1 MSLSTLF
8 LEILGKNVRYL
19 LQYLPF
25 SYKLRLFLNAW
36 VEVEMRFFVSACLI
50 FSLIFAQKAKAQ
62 QVSYIEEAKTLGIVA
77 GQGLACNSSRY
88 DQFEM
93 LARAIILTKAPS
105 VQALQDGLYAYNS
118 AKADI
123 FLAKRKDGG
132 YLCGEILRM
141 FDNQD
146 IYNITL
152 YEDGTLKMPDGQ
164 IITPKTPYDAT
175 KIYAV
180 NSNLQQNVND
190 VYQNSVNKVQQ
201 KRKQAAVYAPT
212 SNQVENRALKVQ
224 NAPQNTVQP
233 LVNDFSAESS
243 VGHLSRRR
251 R

>member
-1 MSLSTLF
+1 MH
-8 LEILGKNVRYL
+8 
-19 LQYLPF
+19 
-25 SYKLRLFLNAW
+25 
-36 VEVEMRFFVSACLI
+36 RFFYVFLLAFCFYPQALW
-50 FSLIFAQKAKAQ
+50 A
-62 QVSYIEEAKTLGIVA
+62 QVSYVEEAKTLGIVA
-77 GQGLACNSSRY
+77 GQGLACQSSKY

-93 LARAIILTKAPS
+93 LARAIILTKAPNS
-105 VQALQDGLYAYNS
+105 NALQDGLYAYNS

-132 YLCGEILRM
+132 YLCREILRM

-180 NSNLQQNVND
+180 DSNLQQNLNE
-190 VYQNSVNKVQQ
+190 VYQQSVDKVQQ
-201 KRKQAAVYAPT
+201 RRNQ
-212 SNQVENRALKVQ
+212 NQVYTPQANVQANRPLQVQ

-233 LVNDFSAESS
+233 VVNNFAPESS
-243 VGHLSRRR
+243 IGHLSRRR

>member
-1 MSLSTLF
+1 MH
-8 LEILGKNVRYL
+8 
-19 LQYLPF
+19 
-25 SYKLRLFLNAW
+25 
-36 VEVEMRFFVSACLI
+36 RFFYVFL
-50 FSLIFAQKAKAQ
+50 FAFLLYPQALWA
-62 QVSYIEEAKTLGIVA
+62 QVSYVEEARTLGIVA
-77 GQGLACNSSRY
+77 GQGLACQSSKY

-105 VQALQDGLYAYNS
+105 PQALQDGLYAYNA

-146 IYNITL
+146 IFNTTL

-180 NSNLQQNVND
+180 DSQMQQNLNE
-190 VYQNSVNKVQQ
+190 VYQQSVGQVQQ
-201 KRKQAAVYAPT
+201 GRSQNQLYAPQA
-212 SNQVENRALKVQ
+212 NVQANRPLQVQ

-233 LVNDFSAESS
+233 VVNNFAPESS
-243 VGHLSRRR
+243 IGHLSRRR

>member
-1 MSLSTLF
+1 MRRFCFVLLLCCAFYPQSL
-8 LEILGKNVRYL
+8 R
-19 LQYLPF
+19 
-25 SYKLRLFLNAW
+25 A
-36 VEVEMRFFVSACLI
+36 
-50 FSLIFAQKAKAQ
+50 
-62 QVSYIEEAKTLGIVA
+62 QVSYLEEARTLGIVA
-77 GQGLACNSSRY
+77 GQGLACQSSRY

-105 VQALQDGLYAYNS
+105 SQALQDGLYAYNA

-132 YLCGEILRM
+132 YLCGEILQM

-146 IYNITL
+146 IYNIVL

-180 NSNLQQNVND
+180 DNNLQQNLNE
-190 VYQNSVNKVQQ
+190 VYQASVDKVQQ
-201 KRKQAAVYAPT
+201 GRDKAMVYAPQADVQ
-212 SNQVENRALKVQ
+212 NNRPLQVQ

-233 LVNDFSAESS
+233 LVNDFEPESS
-243 VGHLSRRR
+243 IGHLSRRGR
-251 R
+251 Y

>member
-1 MSLSTLF
+1 MYWQLCILSLW
-8 LEILGKNVRYL
+8 G
-19 LQYLPF
+19 
-25 SYKLRLFLNAW
+25 
-36 VEVEMRFFVSACLI
+36 CI
-50 FSLIFAQKAKAQ
+50 FSWSAHA
-62 QVSYIEEAKTLGIVA
+62 QVSYVEEAKTLGIVA
-77 GQGLACNSSRY
+77 GQGLACNSSKY

-105 VQALQDGLYAYNS
+105 TQALQDGLYAYNS

-132 YLCGEILRM
+132 YLCGEILQM

-164 IITPKTPYDAT
+164 IITPKTPYDAS
-175 KIYAV
+175 KIYAKDD
-180 NSNLQQNVND
+180 NLQRNVD
-190 VYQNSVNKVQQ
+190 SIYQTNVNKVQQ
-201 KRKQAAVYAPT
+201 GRNQAQIYAP
-212 SNQVENRALKVQ
+212 SAQVQNNQSLQVQ